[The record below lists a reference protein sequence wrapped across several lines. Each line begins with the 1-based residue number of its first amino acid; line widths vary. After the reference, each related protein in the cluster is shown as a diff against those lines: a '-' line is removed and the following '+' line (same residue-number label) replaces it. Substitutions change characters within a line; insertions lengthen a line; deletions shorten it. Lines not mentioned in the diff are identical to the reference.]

1 MSTALFFVGEWQ
13 VTPSTNSIRR
23 GEQVKHLEPKAMDV
37 LLLLCE
43 KQGELLTSEE
53 IISHCWPHVALGDNP
68 LHKVITQLRKAFD
81 DKASNPQYIET
92 IRKRGYR
99 VIANI
104 NFPLDEEQ
112 KASQTAW
119 QGDSPFVGLSA
130 FSPDQAGVFFG
141 RNKQIE
147 TLLQRVSAQIQFG
160 RAFCLI
166 LGSSGSG
173 KSSLVNAGVLPA
185 LMNTSG
191 YDGIRVHSYC
201 QLDFADVNKDRL
213 LLDLASTLLD
223 LEINDAPVLSDMSAE
238 TLCELL
244 TSQPEHI
251 ISRCKA
257 ALAELN
263 NEHTKP
269 YLFLFIDRLEVLLS
283 SPLFTNDERS
293 QFLKLIECLATSD
306 CIIIFSACRNDFYPQ
321 VVSQP
326 SLMAGKANGA
336 HFDLLAPTR
345 SELKQMIRLPALAA
359 GLSWQTHPEHHTPL
373 DEQLC
378 NDTANNPDAL
388 PMLQYTLQQL
398 YLQRS
403 PDSELLFSEYQALG
417 TIEGA
422 IGQKAE
428 QVFCQLPNEQQ
439 AELAVVLSRLITL
452 NPDGE
457 TLTSRAARWSELTN
471 PAQTKLVQAMVDS
484 RLFVSHLKN
493 EQACFSLAHEALLR
507 HWQRAI
513 DWVAVHQQSLAI
525 KSRVQLA
532 TERWLLEHKHTDFLL
547 AQGKPLQEAHSLVSN
562 PMFSLSSDELALI
575 KASNKKAKRKKRVL
589 QITAATLVC
598 LTFIA
603 TFMSVRSYHA
613 EQVAKQKRQ
622 EAESL
627 LGFMVGEFAD
637 KLRSVKRMD
646 LLDGISNKALE
657 YFSNQDE
664 EAASLFDFSDKQAQF
679 NNRFQYAQ
687 TLEAMGEV
695 AYSRGKTD
703 EAFTAFENAR
713 IRLESLLKIQPNNL
727 DLLMLAGAN
736 AFWLG
741 QLHYDNFDYSA
752 TEPWLERYQ
761 EYSEQMYT
769 LAPNDFNSIMELS
782 YSYNSLG
789 SLYLNQFNYTQAK
802 QSFSQSLKLKNKAL
816 ELKPNNKNLLR
827 DKADTTSWLANIE
840 ENLGNFNKALA
851 IYDKASK
858 ELEKMLEI
866 FPNDASIQSDLSNIY
881 MQQSYLLS
889 YFPNKN
895 DAYLKAY
902 MASNEIDKA
911 RFQDPKNEYFQ
922 RKYFRALAHQLMLLE
937 KNKTSNKTD
946 EIIRYINKNNFS
958 NLEVVNMQINLIHY
972 FINHNH
978 INMAEKLLK
987 ELETSSEFKKI
998 INNKVATESN
1008 PTFIKFS
1015 LIKAKISKDKS
1026 NKKLK
1031 CQDIVTTI
1039 KKNSNGS
1046 KSIKI
1051 THPLLQA
1058 YTCLEKKNES
1068 EISEIKNKLIE
1079 LGITNFKL

>member
-1 MSTALFFVGEWQ
+1 MNTALFFVGEWQ
-13 VTPSTNSIRR
+13 VTPATNSIRR
-23 GEQVKHLEPKAMDV
+23 GEQTKHLEPKAMDV

-53 IISHCWPHVALGDNP
+53 IISHCWPNVALGDNP

-81 DKASNPQYIET
+81 DKASDPHYIET

-99 VIANI
+99 VIAEI
-104 NFPLDEEQ
+104 NFPLNEEQ
-112 KASQTAW
+112 KASQTSW

-130 FSPDQAGVFFG
+130 FAPEQADVFFG
-141 RNKQIE
+141 RNKQIA
-147 TLLQRVSAQIQFG
+147 TLLQRVSAQIEFG

-166 LGSSGSG
+166 LGASGSG

-185 LMNTSG
+185 LMSSNG

-201 QLDFADVNKDRL
+201 QLDFADVSKERL

-223 LEINDAPVLSDMSAE
+223 LEINDAPVLSDISADA
-238 TLCELL
+238 LAELL
-244 TSQPEHI
+244 LTDPEQV

-257 ALAELN
+257 ALVALNAER
-263 NEHTKP
+263 TTP

-283 SPLFTNDERS
+283 SPLFSDDERN
-293 QFLKLIECLATSD
+293 QLLALIERLATSG
-306 CIIIFSACRNDFYPQ
+306 CMIIFSACRNDFYPQ

-359 GLSWQTHPEHHTPL
+359 GLSWQHHPEHHTPL

-403 PDSELLFSEYQALG
+403 PDNELLFSEYQALG

-428 QVFCQLPNEQQ
+428 QVFCQFPKDQQ
-439 AELAVVLSRLITL
+439 TELAVVLSKLITL

-457 TLTSRAARWSELTN
+457 TLTSRAARWSELTSS
-471 PAQTKLVQAMVDS
+471 AATKLVQAMVDS

-513 DWVAVHQQSLAI
+513 DWVQEHQQSLAI
-525 KSRVQLA
+525 QSRVQLA
-532 TERWLLEHKHTDFLL
+532 TERWLLEHKHSDFLL
-547 AQGKPLQEAHSLVSN
+547 AQGKPLQEAQSLVKN
-562 PMFSLSSDELALI
+562 PMFSLSSDEQALI

-589 QITAATLVC
+589 QITAAALVC

-637 KLRSVKRMD
+637 KLRSVERMD

-657 YFSNQDE
+657 YFTNQDE
-664 EAASLFDFSDKQAQF
+664 ETASLFDFSDKQAQF

-713 IRLESLLKIQPNNL
+713 TRLESLLKVQPNNL

-741 QLHYDNFDYSA
+741 NLTYEQSNYLA
-752 TEPWLERYQ
+752 TEPMFKRYLA
-761 EYSEQMYT
+761 YSEMMYQ

-782 YSYNSLG
+782 YSHNSLG
-789 SLYLNQFNYTQAK
+789 SLYLKQFNYALAK
-802 QSFSQSLKLKNKAL
+802 QSFTESLKLKNQAL

-827 DKADTTSWLANIE
+827 DKTDTISWIATTE
-840 ENLGNFNKALA
+840 ERLGNLNAAL
-851 IYDKASK
+851 
-858 ELEKMLEI
+858 EMLEQASQQLVNMLKTS
-866 FPNDASIQSDLSNIY
+866 PNDASLQSHLANTY
-881 MQQSYLLS
+881 MQQSFLLS
-889 YFPNKN
+889 YFPNKR
-895 DAYLKAY
+895 AAFLKA
-902 MASNEIDKA
+902 EKA
-911 RFQDPKNEYFQ
+911 TNAINQARIQDPKNQNFQ
-922 RKYFRALAHQLMLLE
+922 RTFYRTLAYQLMLLD
-937 KNKTSNKTD
+937 KNKTSERVKD
-946 EIIRYINKNNFS
+946 VLSYIDNQGFS
-958 NLEVVNMQINLIHY
+958 NTTLINIQISVIHY
-972 FINHNH
+972 LINRNLLSE
-978 INMAEKLLK
+978 AEVHLLK
-987 ELETSSEFKKI
+987 LESNSDFIERLSDTKKI
-998 INNKVATESN
+998 ENNSILIRVN
-1008 PTFIKFS
+1008 
-1015 LIKAKISKDKS
+1015 LIKAKLAEDKIARQQACLEAI
-1026 NKKLK
+1026 NA
-1031 CQDIVTTI
+1031 IEE
-1039 KKNSNGS
+1039 NNNGD
-1046 KSIKI
+1046 KSIKR
-1051 THPLLQA
+1051 TYPLIQA
-1058 YTCLEKKNES
+1058 YTCLNKES
-1068 EISEIKNKLIE
+1068 EVGTIKSKLIE
-1079 LGITNFKL
+1079 LGITNFDL

>member
-43 KQGELLTSEE
+43 KQGELLASEE
-53 IISHCWPHVALGDNP
+53 IISHCWPNVALGDNP

-81 DKASNPQYIET
+81 DKASSPQYIET

-403 PDSELLFSEYQALG
+403 PDNELLFSEYQALG

-457 TLTSRAARWSELTN
+457 TLTSRAARWNELTN

-547 AQGKPLQEAHSLVSN
+547 AQGKPLQEAHSLVNN
-562 PMFSLSSDELALI
+562 PMFSLSNDELALI

-713 IRLESLLKIQPNNL
+713 VRLESLLKIQPNNL

-741 QLHYDNFDYSA
+741 QLHYDNSDYKA
-752 TEPWLERYQ
+752 AEPWLKRYQ
-761 EYSEQMYT
+761 EYSEQMYK

-789 SLYLNQFNYTQAK
+789 SLYLKQFNYMQAK
-802 QSFSQSLKLKNKAL
+802 QSFTQSLELKNRAL

-827 DKADTTSWLANIE
+827 DKADTISWIASTE
-840 ENLGNFNKALA
+840 ERLGNFKEALTLLNQA
-851 IYDKASK
+851 VVQHQSMLK
-858 ELEKMLEI
+858 ET
-866 FPNDASIQSDLSNIY
+866 PDDASLQSNLSYLY

-889 YFPNKN
+889 YFPVKT
-895 DAYLKAY
+895 DAYLKAKK
-902 MASNEIDKA
+902 AAEIMDQS
-911 RFQDPKNEYFQ
+911 RSQDPKNKAFQ
-922 RKYFRALAHQLMLLE
+922 KQYYRSYAYQLML
-937 KNKTSNKTD
+937 SNKEAANNDLKEVIDFVNQQDLTD
-946 EIIRYINKNNFS
+946 ATIIKIKITLIQYLINFKKLKGAEELLKKLEDDT
-958 NLEVVNMQINLIHY
+958 NLK
-972 FINHNH
+972 
-978 INMAEKLLK
+978 EKLS
-987 ELETSSEFKKI
+987 ETDKVE
-998 INNKVATESN
+998 NNSI
-1008 PTFIKFS
+1008 FIKLH
-1015 LIKAKISKDKS
+1015 LIKAKLAKNEMVRIEA
-1026 NKKLK
+1026 
-1031 CQDIVTTI
+1031 CQTVI
-1039 KKNSNGS
+1039 NSIERNNIGS

-1051 THPLLQA
+1051 TYPLVQA
-1058 YTCLEKKNES
+1058 YTCLNKSRDVSTIKNELM
-1068 EISEIKNKLIE
+1068 K
-1079 LGITNFKL
+1079 LGITNFEL

>member
-471 PAQTKLVQAMVDS
+471 PAQTKLVQAMVES

-562 PMFSLSSDELALI
+562 PMFSLSNDELALI

-713 IRLESLLKIQPNNL
+713 TRLESLLKIQPNNL

-741 QLHYDNFDYSA
+741 QLHYDNLDYPA
-752 TEPWLERYQ
+752 TEPWFKRYQ
-761 EYSEQMYT
+761 EYSERMYA
-769 LAPNDFNSIMELS
+769 LAPNDFNSIVELS
-782 YSYNSLG
+782 YSHNSLG
-789 SLYLNQFNYTQAK
+789 SLYLKQLNFIPAK
-802 QSFSQSLKLKNKAL
+802 QSFIKSLDLKNKAL

-827 DKADTTSWLANIE
+827 DKADTLSWIASTE
-840 ENLGNFNKALA
+840 ENLGNLNEALN
-851 IYDKASK
+851 
-858 ELEKMLEI
+858 MLEQAVI
-866 FPNDASIQSDLSNIY
+866 QLNSMIELTPTNASLQNLLANTY

-889 YFPNKN
+889 YFPEKRS
-895 DAYLKAY
+895 AYLKAEK
-902 MASNEIDKA
+902 AANIINKA
-911 RFQDPKNEYFQ
+911 RLQDPENKYFK
-922 RKYFRALAHQLMLLE
+922 RKYYRAISYQLMLLE
-937 KNKTSNKTD
+937 KSIKSNKID
-946 EIIRYINKNNFS
+946 GIRNYIDINGFS
-958 NLEVVNMQINLIHY
+958 NLEVVNMQISLIHY
-972 FINHNH
+972 FINRN
-978 INMAEKLLK
+978 NLNKAESLLK
-987 ELETSSEFKKI
+987 KLESSTEFKERINNTSKMENFSEFIKI
-998 INNKVATESN
+998 T
-1008 PTFIKFS
+1008 
-1015 LIKAKISKDKS
+1015 LIKAKLAKDKEIRKANCKNIIS
-1026 NKKLK
+1026 S
-1031 CQDIVTTI
+1031 I
-1039 KKNSNGS
+1039 KKNNNGS

-1051 THPLLQA
+1051 VHPLLQA
-1058 YTCLEKKNES
+1058 YTCLEKES
-1068 EISEIKNKLIE
+1068 EISEIRNKLIE

>member
-53 IISHCWPHVALGDNP
+53 IISLCWPHVALGDNP

-403 PDSELLFSEYQALG
+403 PDNELLFSEYQALG

-428 QVFCQLPNEQQ
+428 QVFSQLPNEQQ

-562 PMFSLSSDELALI
+562 PMFSLSNDELALI

-637 KLRSVKRMD
+637 KLRSVERMD

-657 YFSNQDE
+657 YFTKQDE

-713 IRLESLLKIQPNNL
+713 VRLESLLKIQPNNL
-727 DLLMLAGAN
+727 NLLMLAGAN

-741 QLHYDNFDYSA
+741 QLHYDNSDYKA
-752 TEPWLERYQ
+752 AEPWLKRYQ
-761 EYSEQMYT
+761 EYSQQMYT
-769 LAPNDFNSIMELS
+769 LAPNDFNSMMELS

-789 SLYLNQFNYTQAK
+789 SLYLKQFDYTQAK
-802 QSFSQSLKLKNKAL
+802 QSFTQSLDLKNKAL

-827 DKADTTSWLANIE
+827 DKADTISWIASTE
-840 ENLGNFNKALA
+840 EHLGNFSEALIAFVKA
-851 IYDKASK
+851 
-858 ELEKMLEI
+858 ENEI
-866 FPNDASIQSDLSNIY
+866 SQTLNQYPTDASLLISLAYTHI
-881 MQQSYLLS
+881 QQSYLLS
-889 YFPNKN
+889 YLPKKKKAHQEAKKATETINRARLQDAQNKTIERTYYQFLTYQLSLSDDPNINSRITEITEFLNNNKPSNKQIIYSKVNLIRYLLDRKN
-895 DAYLKAY
+895 IKKA
-902 MASNEIDKA
+902 NELLIDIDKNNA
-911 RFQDPKNEYFQ
+911 LNDP
-922 RKYFRALAHQLMLLE
+922 LDIDSILLQ
-937 KNKTSNKTD
+937 TR
-946 EIIRYINKNNFS
+946 I
-958 NLEVVNMQINLIHY
+958 L
-972 FINHNH
+972 
-978 INMAEKLLK
+978 
-987 ELETSSEFKKI
+987 
-998 INNKVATESN
+998 
-1008 PTFIKFS
+1008 
-1015 LIKAKISKDKS
+1015 LIKASLTESQQEKNSLCANAATTLNKI
-1026 NKKLK
+1026 NKK
-1031 CQDIVTTI
+1031 T
-1039 KKNSNGS
+1039 
-1046 KSIKI
+1046 KSIKFI
-1051 THPLLQA
+1051 YPLIQA
-1058 YTCLEKKNES
+1058 YTCLNKS
-1068 EISEIKNKLIE
+1068 QEIEATIVPVRK
-1079 LGITNFKL
+1079 LGIINFQL

>member
-1 MSTALFFVGEWQ
+1 MNTALFFVGEWQ
-13 VTPSTNSIRR
+13 VTPATNSIRR
-23 GEQVKHLEPKAMDV
+23 GEQTKHLEPKAMDV

-53 IISHCWPHVALGDNP
+53 IISHCWPNVALGDNP

-81 DKASNPQYIET
+81 DKASDPHYIET

-99 VIANI
+99 VIAEI
-104 NFPLDEEQ
+104 NFPLNEEQ
-112 KASQTAW
+112 KASQTSW

-130 FSPDQAGVFFG
+130 FAPEQANVFFG
-141 RNKQIE
+141 RNKQIA
-147 TLLQRVSAQIQFG
+147 TLLQRVSAQIEFG

-166 LGSSGSG
+166 LGASGSG

-185 LMNTSG
+185 LMSSNG

-201 QLDFADVNKDRL
+201 QLDFADVSKERL

-223 LEINDAPVLSDMSAE
+223 LEINDAPVLSDISADA
-238 TLCELL
+238 LAELL
-244 TSQPEHI
+244 LTDPELV

-257 ALAELN
+257 ALAALN
-263 NEHTKP
+263 AERTTP

-283 SPLFTNDERS
+283 SPLFSDDERN
-293 QFLKLIECLATSD
+293 QLLALIERLATSG
-306 CIIIFSACRNDFYPQ
+306 CMIIFSACRNDFYPQ

-359 GLSWQTHPEHHTPL
+359 GLSWQHHPEHHTPL

-403 PDSELLFSEYQALG
+403 PDNELLFSEYQALG

-428 QVFCQLPNEQQ
+428 QVFCQLPEDQQ
-439 AELAVVLSRLITL
+439 TELAAVLSKLITL

-457 TLTSRAARWSELTN
+457 TLTSRAARWSELTG
-471 PAQTKLVQAMVDS
+471 PAATKLVQAMVDS

-513 DWVAVHQQSLAI
+513 DWVQEHQQSLAI
-525 KSRVQLA
+525 QSRVQLA
-532 TERWLLEHKHTDFLL
+532 TERWLLEHKHSDFLL
-547 AQGKPLQEAHSLVSN
+547 AQGKPLQEAQSLVKN
-562 PMFSLSSDELALI
+562 PMFSLSSDEQALI
-575 KASNKKAKRKKRVL
+575 KASNNKAKRKKRVL
-589 QITAATLVC
+589 QITAAALVC

-613 EQVAKQKRQ
+613 EQIAKQKRQ

-657 YFSNQDE
+657 YFTNQDE
-664 EAASLFDFSDKQAQF
+664 EAASLFDFSDKQAEF
-679 NNRFQYAQ
+679 NNHFQYAQ

-713 IRLESLLKIQPNNL
+713 TRLESLLKIQPNNL
-727 DLLMLAGAN
+727 DVLMLAGAN

-741 QLHYDNFDYSA
+741 QLNFDSSDYNA
-752 TEPWLERYQ
+752 AEPWIKRYQ
-761 EYSEQMYT
+761 EYSEKMYT
-769 LAPNDFNSIMELS
+769 LAPNDFNSIVELS

-789 SLYLNQFNYTQAK
+789 SLYLKQFNYALAK
-802 QSFSQSLKLKNKAL
+802 QSFTESLKLKNQAL
-816 ELKPNNKNLLR
+816 ALKPDNKNLLR
-827 DKADTTSWLANIE
+827 DKTDTISWIATTE
-840 ENLGNFNKALA
+840 ENLGNLSEAL
-851 IYDKASK
+851 
-858 ELEKMLEI
+858 LMLEQAI
-866 FPNDASIQSDLSNIY
+866 NQLDSVLKIRPDDASLLNDIFNIY

-889 YFPNKN
+889 YFPDKK
-895 DAYLKAY
+895 DAYLKAEN
-902 MASNEIDKA
+902 ATISIKKA
-911 RFQDPKNEYFQ
+911 LRQDPNNVNFK
-922 RKYFRALAHQLMLLE
+922 RKYYRSLSYQLMLLE
-937 KNKTSNKTD
+937 DNKTSD
-946 EIIRYINKNNFS
+946 EAIEVINYINTLTSS
-958 NLEVVNMQINLIHY
+958 NPTIINIRISLIKY
-972 FINHNH
+972 FINRKNYQK
-978 INMAEKLLK
+978 AK
-987 ELETSSEFKKI
+987 ELLNELEKDSEFKER
-998 INNKVATESN
+998 INNTRKIENESIL
-1008 PTFIKFS
+1008 IKTY
-1015 LIKAKISKDKS
+1015 LIKAKLEKDPISKSEFCRKVIS
-1026 NKKLK
+1026 
-1031 CQDIVTTI
+1031 TTEE
-1039 KKNSNGS
+1039 NSSGS
-1046 KSIKI
+1046 KSIK
-1051 THPLLQA
+1051 TVYPLIQA
-1058 YTCLEKKNES
+1058 YICLNKVS
-1068 EISEIKNKLIE
+1068 EIEKNKSKLIE
-1079 LGITNFKL
+1079 LGITNFDL

>member
-53 IISHCWPHVALGDNP
+53 IISHCWPNVALGDNP

-562 PMFSLSSDELALI
+562 PMFSLSNDELALI

-657 YFSNQDE
+657 YFTNQDE
-664 EAASLFDFSDKQAQF
+664 EAASLFDFSDKQAES

-713 IRLESLLKIQPNNL
+713 VRLESLLKIQPNNL

-741 QLHYDNFDYSA
+741 NLAFKQSDYNGAKPMFESY
-752 TEPWLERYQ
+752 LEYTKKMYQ
-761 EYSEQMYT
+761 

-789 SLYLNQFNYTQAK
+789 SLYLKQFEYLLAQ
-802 QSFSQSLKLKNKAL
+802 QSFTESLKLKNKAL
-816 ELKPNNKNLLR
+816 ELKPHNKNLLR
-827 DKADTTSWLANIE
+827 DKTDTISWIASAE
-840 ENLGNFNKALA
+840 ERLGNLKQSLN
-851 IYDKASK
+851 
-858 ELEKMLEI
+858 MLELAVTQLNTMLI
-866 FPNDASIQSDLSNIY
+866 QAPDDASLLNFLSNTY

-889 YFPNKN
+889 YFPDKN
-895 DAYLKAY
+895 NAYSKA
-902 MASNEIDKA
+902 EKA
-911 RFQDPKNEYFQ
+911 MLAIKKAQRQDPENENFK
-922 RKYFRALAHQLMLLE
+922 RKYYRSLSYQLMLLE
-937 KNKTSNKTD
+937 KNKTSNQTD
-946 EIIRYINKNNFS
+946 EIISYINKNGFS
-958 NLEVVNMQINLIHY
+958 KTSFINIQISLIYY
-972 FINHNH
+972 FINRGNF
-978 INMAEKLLK
+978 NKAETLLK
-987 ELETSSEFKKI
+987 KIENSVEFKERLNSTVKM
-998 INNKVATESN
+998 ESN
-1008 PTFIKFS
+1008 LDIIKIS
-1015 LIKAKISKDKS
+1015 LIKARLAKDKKTKQS
-1026 NKKLK
+1026 N
-1031 CQDIVTTI
+1031 CHNII
-1039 KKNSNGS
+1039 NYIEKNNNRSQ
-1046 KSIKI
+1046 SIK
-1051 THPLLQA
+1051 TVYPLLQA
-1058 YTCLEKKNES
+1058 YTCLKKENEVGA
-1068 EISEIKNKLIE
+1068 IKNKLIE
-1079 LGITNFKL
+1079 LGITNFEL